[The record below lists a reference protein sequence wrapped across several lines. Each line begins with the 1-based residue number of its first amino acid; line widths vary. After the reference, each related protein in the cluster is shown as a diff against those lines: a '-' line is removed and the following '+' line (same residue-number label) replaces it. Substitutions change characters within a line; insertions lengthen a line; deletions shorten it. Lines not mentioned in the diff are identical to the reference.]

1 MSIASKL
8 STISQNMN
16 TLYNKAYTKGYAE
29 GNKEWDRF
37 WDTFQQKGNRKAY
50 NFGFINCDKNW
61 DATNFRPKY
70 NIIMEGN
77 ASNAFYTWQNLAE
90 PVDIG
95 AILKA
100 QDVTLDT
107 SKATNLQN
115 LFAYG
120 SSLVGSLPTID
131 LSSAGSS
138 TSTMFLATLVTT
150 IEKLIVTT
158 ATSFTNMF
166 NRCYNLENIVIEG
179 TIAQNG
185 LDLSTCK
192 KLSGPSL
199 ESFVRALSETT
210 TGLSVKFSTEAPKTF
225 CKYLDQDSAW
235 DDLIAQRDNWT
246 FAYA

>member
-8 STISQNMN
+8 STISQNVD

-37 WDTFQQKGNRKAY
+37 WDTFQQKGKRTAY

-70 NIIMEGN
+70 HIIMEGN

-100 QDVTLDT
+100 QGVTIDT

-120 SSLVGSLPTID
+120 TSLVGSLPTID

-138 TSTMFLATLVTT
+138 TNTMFLGAMVTT

-185 LDLSTCK
+185 LDLSACK

-199 ESFVRALSETT
+199 ESVVRALSTT
-210 TGLSVKFSTEAPKTF
+210 TSGLSVKFPNTADDTYG
-225 CKYLDQDSAW
+225 KYLNQDSAW
-235 DDLIAQRDNWT
+235 NDLIADRSNWT